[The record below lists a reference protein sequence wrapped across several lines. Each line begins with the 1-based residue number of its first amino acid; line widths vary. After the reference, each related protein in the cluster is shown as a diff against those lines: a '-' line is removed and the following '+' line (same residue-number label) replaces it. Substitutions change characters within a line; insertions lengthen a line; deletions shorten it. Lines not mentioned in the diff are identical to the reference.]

1 MQENGFGGYHP
12 AVVAVYFL
20 LVFLGTMVLTHPV
33 CQLLSLVAGVW
44 LLALLEGKQGLGAFL
59 RLASGLFFLTA
70 LINPAFSH
78 EGVTILCYLPSQ
90 NPLTLESMVYGLG
103 AGVLFVSI
111 LGWFSSFR
119 RLMTAEKWMYLL
131 GRPLPVLSLV
141 LAMAMRFVPLFQKE
155 AKEIA
160 RAQRGIGRDASQGSL
175 FHRAKCAVRMTSIL
189 LTWALEKAVDTAD
202 SMKGRG
208 YGLPNRTAFSLYRW
222 QRRDG
227 VAAWYLGLLTGLLAV
242 CAKAGAFSFRYYP
255 SIQGV
260 GVSLWSVTGW
270 VCYGALLLLPHMIWY
285 QEQWAWKKR
294 KAAYHETNRI

>member
-111 LGWFSSFR
+111 LVFG
-119 RLMTAEKWMYLL
+119 AY
-131 GRPLPVLSLV
+131 
-141 LAMAMRFVPLFQKE
+141 
-155 AKEIA
+155 
-160 RAQRGIGRDASQGSL
+160 GIGYDASQ
-175 FHRAKCAVRMTSIL
+175 FI
-189 LTWALEKAVDTAD
+189 
-202 SMKGRG
+202 
-208 YGLPNRTAFSLYRW
+208 YNQF
-222 QRRDG
+222 
-227 VAAWYLGLLTGLLAV
+227 
-242 CAKAGAFSFRYYP
+242 
-255 SIQGV
+255 
-260 GVSLWSVTGW
+260 
-270 VCYGALLLLPHMIWY
+270 
-285 QEQWAWKKR
+285 
-294 KAAYHETNRI
+294 

>member
-1 MQENGFGGYHP
+1 MEQQGFAHYHP
-12 AVVAVYFL
+12 VVIALYFL
-20 LVFLGTMVLTHPV
+20 LVFGSTVFLTHPI
-33 CQLLSLVAGVW
+33 CQLLSLAAAIW
-44 LLALLEGKQGLGAFL
+44 LLAMLEGKERMGRLLWPGLGM
-59 RLASGLFFLTA
+59 FFMIA
-70 LINPAFSH
+70 WMNPAFSH

-90 NPLTLESMVYGLG
+90 NPLTLESIAYGFG
-103 AGVLFVSI
+103 AGVLFVAI
-111 LGWFSSFR
+111 LGWFSCFR
-119 RLMTAEKWMYLL
+119 QLMTAEKWMYLL

-141 LAMAMRFVPLFQKE
+141 LAMAMRFVPLLTKE

-175 FHRAKCAVRMTSIL
+175 WHRAKCAVRMTSIL

-208 YGLPNRTAFSLYRW
+208 YGLPKRTAFSLYRW

-227 VAAWYLGLLTGLLAV
+227 AVLWYFGIMAALLAV

-255 SIQGV
+255 SIQGAAP
-260 GVSLWSVTGW
+260 SLWAVTGW
-270 VCYGALLLLPHMIWY
+270 VLYGALLLLPHMIWY